1 MDLVSYRSLLPGGPA
16 HEALVF
22 LTRFY
27 LRDDLDVQ
35 VTLVLAPDAGEVQQI
50 ARLGFGALNR
60 TAWLG
65 KEVAGERYQA
75 GFQLPAWSDVA
86 GGRP

>member
-1 MDLVSYRSLLPGGPA
+1 MDLVAYRSLLPGGPA

-27 LRDDLDVQ
+27 LRGDLDVR
-35 VTLVLAPDAGEVQQI
+35 VTLVLEPDAGDVRQI

-65 KEVAGERYQA
+65 EEVAGERYQSS
-75 GFQLPAWSDVA
+75 FMLPAWSDAA
-86 GGRP
+86 GDRP